1 MCRDFTYI
9 HIKHRSSIISFKCRY
24 LIWIKLVLCTFWV
37 LSNGSISEISARQ
50 SMILFGFWHTVSS
63 VISYD
68 ILKRLCGDVIKVFRM
83 LILTWI
89 SGRLLLLFWKR
100 FLFQSKKVAGNCQ
113 GSPRFHHVHD
123 HVDNRHVH
131 ELASWNPPINAHF
144 SALTILCC

>member
-1 MCRDFTYI
+1 MFL
-9 HIKHRSSIISFKCRY
+9 FFP
-24 LIWIKLVLCTFWV
+24 L
-37 LSNGSISEISARQ
+37 NGNISEISARQ

-100 FLFQSKKVAGNCQ
+100 FLFQSKKGLLEIV
-113 GSPRFHHVHD
+113 RD
-123 HVDNRHVH
+123 HQDFTMSMTTSTTAMFNVH